1 MESKEWEALGKAIV
15 PIWYAIKRLDAFKTA
30 MRKVQMVHIH
40 DSTGKK
46 IFLKSLPQV
55 HSA

>member
-1 MESKEWEALGKAIV
+1 MEPKEWEALGKDTV
-15 PIWYAIKRLDAFKTA
+15 QIWYAIKRLDAFKTA

-40 DSTGKK
+40 DSNGKRNFK
-46 IFLKSLPQV
+46 KSLPQV